1 MSAPAGPRTGEI
13 YWADFNP
20 TVGSEQRGDRPVIVF
35 QNPAVGRFTTTVLV
49 VPITTSVKR
58 LGLPGTCGLPAGAGA
73 LPADSVALA
82 YQMRAIDR
90 QRLRR
95 RIGRLEGEH
104 LDAVQDAVLSALG
117 IAFALV

>member
-1 MSAPAGPRTGEI
+1 MSPPACPRTGDI
-13 YWADFNP
+13 YWADLNP

-49 VPITTSVKR
+49 VPITTSMKR
-58 LGLPGTCGLPAGAGA
+58 LGLPGTCGLPKGAGS

-95 RIGRLEGEH
+95 SIGRLEGEH
-104 LDAVQDAVLSALG
+104 LSALRHAVLSALG
-117 IAFALV
+117 VAIE